1 MVLIKSNNHW
11 AFLEEIEAPMW
22 FDLTLEGRSNNQNID
37 DKWFFT
43 HHPVHQ
49 SSSHDLKLAFSQL
62 FEERTLNLEISVSSS
77 LNLPNSVSRS
87 RGDFEDKKCKGSC
100 QGFAMDKH
108 IVSEKLSSG
117 SATKLSYTD
126 SKGTSSSNLS
136 LVSDASCLTEN
147 SRPNVLVTGSSSEG
161 KEPADSRTSST
172 IITGLGRQQQCKAT
186 EVTSQPL
193 SMSSRLL
200 SDMRRSLRKSCANR
214 QVSRLEVNN
223 CQRQSSG
230 HNSSSSNSSTTCSS
244 LNPGFDAKSITNTSE
259 QHLKSS
265 VGVGNFSRM
274 TQTAMN
280 KSKDSSV
287 FSSTLKIQVKGA
299 SSNSRRVS
307 KSYAKPTKLAH
318 LESSKP
324 KILRPKAPLL
334 QQRNLQNTCLKPK
347 KKESLDGIG
356 GCKTVVAGKENAI
369 RRIAVSQKCN
379 GRDPSTFNMVKDQKR
394 TEHKVPQRL
403 GGRSVVSSKQAKKH
417 HPSEG
422 KSLEIGSKRVYF
434 R

>member
-22 FDLTLEGRSNNQNID
+22 VDLTLEGRSNNQNID

-62 FEERTLNLEISVSSS
+62 FEERTLNFEISVSSS

-126 SKGTSSSNLS
+126 SKGISSSNMS
-136 LVSDASCLTEN
+136 LVSYASCLTEN
-147 SRPNVLVTGSSSEG
+147 SRPNVSVTGSSSEG

-230 HNSSSSNSSTTCSS
+230 HNSSSSNSS
-244 LNPGFDAKSITNTSE
+244 ITNTSE

-274 TQTAMN
+274 TQTAIN

-287 FSSTLKIQVKGA
+287 FSSTLKIPVKDA

-307 KSYAKPTKLAH
+307 KFYAKPTKLAH

-334 QQRNLQNTCLKPK
+334 QQRNLQKTCLQPK

-356 GCKTVVAGKENAI
+356 RCKTVVAGKENAI

-379 GRDPSTFNMVKDQKR
+379 GRDPSTFSMVKDQKR

-403 GGRSVVSSKQAKKH
+403 GGRSVVSSKQQAKKY

-422 KSLEIGSKRVYF
+422 KSLGNGSKRVYF

>member
-1 MVLIKSNNHW
+1 
-11 AFLEEIEAPMW
+11 MW

-62 FEERTLNLEISVSSS
+62 FEERTLNFEISVSSS

-147 SRPNVLVTGSSSEG
+147 SRPDVSVTGSSSEG
-161 KEPADSRTSST
+161 KEPADSLTSST
-172 IITGLGRQQQCKAT
+172 IINGLGRQQQCKAT

-230 HNSSSSNSSTTCSS
+230 HNSSSSNSS
-244 LNPGFDAKSITNTSE
+244 ITNTSE

-274 TQTAMN
+274 TQTTMN

-324 KILRPKAPLL
+324 KILGPKASLL

-356 GCKTVVAGKENAI
+356 RCKTVVAGKENAI

-379 GRDPSTFNMVKDQKR
+379 GRDPYTFSMVKDQKK

-403 GGRSVVSSKQAKKH
+403 GGRSGVRSKQQAKNC

-422 KSLEIGSKRVYF
+422 KSLENGSKRVYF